1 MENTLTNVIET
12 LESKGY
18 TIGYDETNTVLEI
31 EHTNHDSMVDV
42 TPIYL
47 GHDNDDLFIIQD
59 FVDCNIEF
67 MNFEITNY
75 PTQKTV
81 EGSTIYE
88 LVKEIENILK

>member
-1 MENTLTNVIET
+1 MRNTLTNVIET

-31 EHTNHDSMVDV
+31 EHLSHDSMVDV

-47 GHDNDDLFIIQD
+47 GTDSDSLFIIQD
-59 FVDCNIEF
+59 FEDCNLET
-67 MNFEITNY
+67 MDFEITNY

-81 EGSTIYE
+81 EGTTISE
-88 LVKEIENILK
+88 LIKEIEESF